1 MPGKDQQEFKAT
13 MAVNGRVVVPA
24 ALRRALGIAGQ
35 RADIFF
41 EIRGGNVTLTT
52 RMRKLRK
59 AQERLAGIVQTGSK
73 LASDKL
79 IEDRRAEA
87 RRDSSDA

>member
-73 LASDKL
+73 LASDEL